1 MKKYKKSYIIM
12 LNLLSS
18 KQNKQ
23 DNKEFLLFFPFPK
36 IFSFLTFELH
46 GSDIHVFI
54 KQTIVAFIPN
64 LVLFFS
70 FLLQLKNNIIINT
83 CFREDKKVSAAGCKI
98 QANKKLFGFWKILL
112 KSMFSDLKRTGW
124 F

>member
-1 MKKYKKSYIIM
+1 M

-23 DNKEFLLFFPFPK
+23 DNKEFFFFPFPK

-70 FLLQLKNNIIINT
+70 FLLQLKHNIIINT

-124 F
+124 FWPLD